1 MEEKT
6 SIKELK
12 EMIKEYLIAQEDRTR
27 LIIDGWKYEENEY
40 EIQEIGERIS
50 EYEDE
55 LIYVERNNEI
65 LNKVEEKLRDF
76 RETSPLTE
84 LSSPFSI
91 FTSLSLISPLALFA
105 FNSPQIRFSEL
116 ISPLLLV
123 ARTRFNPL
131 GSQIK
136 NK

>member
-6 SIKELK
+6 SIKKLK

-65 LNKVEEKLRDF
+65 LNKVEHSGSK
-76 RETSPLTE
+76 SPSN
-84 LSSPFSI
+84 SSLVLMY
-91 FTSLSLISPLALFA
+91 TFA
-105 FNSPQIRFSEL
+105 SFIFNSNLSCS
-116 ISPLLLV
+116 ISSFV
-123 ARTRFNPL
+123 KISSTISFIAS
-131 GSQIK
+131 G
-136 NK
+136 